1 MVDLIDRMLVVNPDH
16 RISAE
21 EALNHPYF
29 SAFPEAASLSE
40 LFK

>member
-1 MVDLIDRMLVVNPDH
+1 MLVVNPDK

-29 SAFPEAASLSE
+29 NVLPEAAE
-40 LFK
+40 LNEYILK